1 MFAKKNYEIYTKNMG
16 KREEFARR
24 LLEIRILSDN
34 ICDGWNR
41 KNIEVYQKIMFLID
55 EYGVCSP
62 SLLISKIGIKK
73 SNLALA
79 CKTLLEQGKITK
91 INSQEDKRQIFYKL
105 TEKGRD
111 EINKIVGNIEHM
123 FRQSEIGKNEYQNM
137 ARVCDILNKKR

>member
-1 MFAKKNYEIYTKNMG
+1 M
-16 KREEFARR
+16 
-24 LLEIRILSDN
+24 
-34 ICDGWNR
+34 
-41 KNIEVYQKIMFLID
+41 VLID
-55 EYGVCSP
+55 ECGVCSP

-123 FRQSEIGKNEYQNM
+123 FRQSEIGKKEYQNM
-137 ARVCDILNKKR
+137 ARVCDILNKKI

>member
-1 MFAKKNYEIYTKNMG
+1 MFAKKNYELYTKIME

-62 SLLISKIGIKK
+62 SLLISKLGIKK

-79 CKTLLEQGKITK
+79 CKTLIEQNKIIK
-91 INSQEDKRQIFYKL
+91 FNSQEDKRQIFYKL
-105 TEKGRD
+105 TSDGKD
-111 EINKIVGNIEHM
+111 EIEKIVGNIERM
-123 FRQSEIGKNEYQNM
+123 FRKSEIGKNEYQNM
-137 ARVCDILNKKR
+137 ARVCDILNKKI

>member
-1 MFAKKNYEIYTKNMG
+1 MG

-91 INSQEDKRQIFYKL
+91 INSQETNRKWQR
-105 TEKGRD
+105 
-111 EINKIVGNIEHM
+111 
-123 FRQSEIGKNEYQNM
+123 
-137 ARVCDILNKKR
+137 